1 MTVKPFVRI
10 AVVILV
16 LSVAAPLSR
25 NQEYD
30 RRDGNW
36 WRQLDAVAK
45 ANYLAGFLDGME
57 LGNRVAFL
65 GADGSEQDYKAVSGK
80 AAASFAA
87 YRSKYLVNVTG
98 IRLTDAL
105 DDFYNDSRNRQIL
118 VHDGVWLV
126 LNQLA
131 GKPDTVM
138 QPLLETMR
146 KDADKDRTG
155 AP

>member
-1 MTVKPFVRI
+1 MTLKPLMRI
-10 AVVILV
+10 AAVMLV
-16 LSVAAPLSR
+16 LCLAAPLSR

-36 WRQLDAVAK
+36 WKRLDPGAK
-45 ANYLAGFLDGME
+45 ANYLAGFLDGMV

-65 GADGSEQDYKAVSGK
+65 GGDGTEQDYQTVSNK

-87 YRSKYLVNVTG
+87 YRSRYLANVSG

-105 DDFYNDSRNRQIL
+105 DDFYSDSRNGQIL
-118 VHDGVWLV
+118 AYDGVWVV

-131 GKPDTVM
+131 GKPNSVM

-146 KDADKDRTG
+146 KDAGKDKTG